1 MTPHQRTPFSGLLNR
16 LAGSPWALSCTSFV
30 LTALLI
36 RSNSIS
42 LF

>member
-1 MTPHQRTPFSGLLNR
+1 MNRTALSKVVNR

-36 RSNSIS
+36 QSNGLSV
-42 LF
+42 F

>member
-1 MTPHQRTPFSGLLNR
+1 MSRRVDIANLLNR
-16 LAGSPWALSCTSFV
+16 LAGSPWALSSASFA

-36 RSNSIS
+36 RSNSFN